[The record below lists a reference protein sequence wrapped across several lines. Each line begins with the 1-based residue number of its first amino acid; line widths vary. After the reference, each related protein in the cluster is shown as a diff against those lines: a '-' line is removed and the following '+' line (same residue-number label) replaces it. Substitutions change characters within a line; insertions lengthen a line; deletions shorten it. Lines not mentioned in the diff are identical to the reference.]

1 MTLKQQCV
9 DVLETCVRYMYGW
22 LTENDEILGRIVYV
36 LHIFVFN
43 MVLVLIIMSHTL
55 YPVFWFQAVVFAL
68 VLAVWAQHV
77 MLRTCICTSLE
88 RKLIGESAPISI
100 DIVLSWLDMPISHK
114 TRMGVTL
121 LLSSSF
127 VSFLGLELVARGSMY
142 VRESMGWSLW
152 G

>member
-9 DVLETCVRYMYGW
+9 DILETCVRYMYGW

-43 MVLVLIIMSHTL
+43 MVMVLIVMSHTL
-55 YPVFWFQAVVFAL
+55 YPVLWFQVVVFAL
-68 VLAVWAQHV
+68 VFAVWAQHV
-77 MLRTCICTSLE
+77 LLRTCICTSLE
-88 RKLIGESAPISI
+88 RRLIGESAPISI
-100 DIVLSWLDMPISHK
+100 DIVLSALDIPISHK

-121 LLSSSF
+121 LMSSAF
-127 VSFLGLELVARGSMY
+127 VSFLGLELAARGSMAF
-142 VRESMGWSLW
+142 REHMGWSLW